1 MKKITIATPMYGGQ
15 CTGIFAKSLVQ
26 ATIGLK
32 IAGYDVDF
40 IDLYNESLITRARN
54 VLTYM
59 FLNSESD
66 YLLFIDADQSF
77 RTEDIL
83 RMIEHDKDIIAAPVP
98 MKGLN
103 WDQVKKAHELG
114 FEYLPDFS
122 GIFNINYNEKSAGLK
137 MKDPIPVTHAGTGM
151 MLIKRD
157 VFEKLADSVD
167 EYRYDGTPIA
177 KHNLEKGSMVKNYWD
192 TAVRGGRLLSE
203 DYNFC
208 AMWQDLGG
216 EVYVDALA
224 VVSHVGTYMYSGKL
238 MATSVLNA
246 KLAENAKAEE
256 SENP

>member
-15 CTGIFAKSLVQ
+15 CSGIFAKSLVQ

-59 FLNSESD
+59 FLNSDSD

-77 RTEDIL
+77 RTEDVV
-83 RMIEHDKDIIAAPVP
+83 RMVEHDKDIIAAPVP
-98 MKGLN
+98 MKGIN
-103 WDQVKKAHELG
+103 WDQVKKAHDAG

-122 GIFNINYNEKSAGLK
+122 GIFNINYNEKSSGLSLSE
-137 MKDPIPVTHAGTGM
+137 PIPVKHAGTGM
-151 MLIKRD
+151 MLIKRS
-157 VFEKLADSVD
+157 VLEKMSDSVE
-167 EYRYDGTPIA
+167 EYRYDGTPMPSR
-177 KHNLEKGSMVKNYWD
+177 NLERGSMVKNYWD
-192 TAVRGGRLLSE
+192 TAVKDGRLLSE

-216 EVYVDALA
+216 EVYIDALS
-224 VVSHVGTYMYSGKL
+224 VVSHVGSYMYSGKL
-238 MATSVLNA
+238 LATSALNK
-246 KLAENAKAEE
+246 KLAEGK
-256 SENP
+256 SEDA